1 MTLIHKKENRF
12 VWAVFWISVIV
23 RTVLGCYYPRTV
35 NCYPDEALYLSAAAS
50 LWNQHKVLAF
60 NLPTD
65 FGKIGYSLLI
75 APAFAFSNLRV
86 RTMVIGFISA
96 LVMSLGLF
104 RLMLWQRNF

>member
-50 LWNQHKVLAF
+50 VEPAQGFGIQSADRLWKDRLFASDRTGICLFKSQGADYGHRLYQCAGHVLG
-60 NLPTD
+60 T
-65 FGKIGYSLLI
+65 
-75 APAFAFSNLRV
+75 FS
-86 RTMVIGFISA
+86 G
-96 LVMSLGLF
+96 
-104 RLMLWQRNF
+104 